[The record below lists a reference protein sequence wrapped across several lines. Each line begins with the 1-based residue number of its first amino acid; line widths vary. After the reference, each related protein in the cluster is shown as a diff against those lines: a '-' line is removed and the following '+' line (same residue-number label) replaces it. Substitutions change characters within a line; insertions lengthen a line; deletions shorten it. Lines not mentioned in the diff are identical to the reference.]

1 MTKQELKEIARQYVA
16 SGLNVLPAIKAQK
29 RPAINW
35 RQYVDHKPA
44 FDSVFD
50 IDNINFDALCVVCG
64 PVSGGLEIL
73 DFDQQ
78 GAAFN
83 DFVKETRVILEG
95 RNVVIESTQS
105 GGKHIA
111 YRCDNC
117 GRNLKLAASEK
128 GVLIETRGVGGIC
141 LISPTDGYNLL
152 TGNWRDV
159 PTIADVERDALIEKA
174 REFDLAH
181 APSYVP
187 KIPPVPTLPSNNAP
201 LRGGGES
208 VADYLRRAGIW
219 RDRLTAN
226 GWKYLF
232 TRGDW
237 EQWQR
242 PNQTAHNKP
251 GGSFQLSEGYF
262 HCFTSNAPPLQMDG
276 TYSPLQLIA
285 ALDFNG
291 DESAAA
297 RHWTQESR
305 PEFIPNFLGAPL
317 VIDAETKQE
326 TQPQEVIES
335 FDAVPFPEQLKDV
348 DGLIGEFARLAIK
361 YAIRPQPEGAF
372 LAGLIA
378 MSFLCGRTTNLSYN
392 GVLTT
397 PNLYGLFLAPSG
409 MGKDVLRRVCRAVVA
424 AYDGQDMAPESFAS
438 IQALQNYVTAKR
450 KVLWLHDE
458 FGRDLQVM
466 TGKTTNSN
474 VTGIITE
481 TLKLYSSASSRSY
494 IPKLISDEAK
504 GKKEFNPV
512 DRPNLSI
519 LATGN
524 PREFYE
530 AANETLLQNGYIA
543 RFTII
548 NGRSYSPKKDLN
560 FDDVTTASQ
569 FRLSADLIARI
580 QAWYKLEE
588 ESTADPF
595 TIPFNKDAF
604 EIIKEFDATIETQIK
619 QDVLT
624 SDFNAEIR
632 ARYFE
637 KVWKYALL
645 FAASRYGARADFIVD
660 SYAAEMAVALVNY
673 EANTFAANVKRFN
686 QTPVIQLQNDIL
698 YWAKQ
703 VKKFSRSQFSRR
715 FQKKERRLREEAL
728 ANLIDA
734 GYLEAN
740 EERLGTGRIVG
751 EYSVVDNL

>member
-1 MTKQELKEIARQYVA
+1 MTKQELKDIARQYCA
-16 SGLNVLPAIKAQK
+16 AGLNVLPAIKAQK

-117 GRNLKLAASEK
+117 GRNIKLAANQT

-141 LISPTDGYNLL
+141 LISPTDGYDVL

-159 PTIADVERDALIEKA
+159 PTIADVERDALLEKT
-174 REFDLAH
+174 REFDLVH
-181 APSYVP
+181 APFYVP
-187 KIPPVPTLPSNNAP
+187 KLPPVPSLPSSNAP
-201 LRGGGES
+201 LRSGGES
-208 VADYLRRAGIW
+208 VADYLRRAGIA
-219 RDRLTAN
+219 RDRLTAC

-232 TRGDW
+232 TRNNW

-242 PNQTAHNKP
+242 PGQTAPNKP
-251 GGSFQLSEGYF
+251 GGSFNLEDGYF
-262 HCFTSNAPPLQMDG
+262 HCFTSNGAPLEDG
-276 TYSPLQLIA
+276 RSYSPLQLIA

-305 PEFIPNFLGAPL
+305 PEFVPNFLGAPL
-317 VIDAETKQE
+317 VINAETKQE
-326 TQPQEVIES
+326 VEPEPS
-335 FDAVPFPEQLKDV
+335 AGVPFPEKLRDV
-348 DGLIGEFARLAIK
+348 DGLIGDFTKLAVK

-372 LAGLIA
+372 LSALVA
-378 MSFLCGRTTNLSYN
+378 MSFLCGRTICLNYN

-409 MGKDVLRRVCRAVVA
+409 MGKDVLRKVCRAIVA
-424 AYDGQDMAPESFAS
+424 AYHGQDLVPESFAS
-438 IQALQNYVTAKR
+438 IQALQNYVMARR
-450 KVLWLHDE
+450 KILWLHDE

-466 TGKTTNSN
+466 TGKTTNAN

-481 TLKLYSSASSRSY
+481 TLKLYSSASARSY
-494 IPKLISDEAK
+494 LPKLISDEAK
-504 GKKEFNPV
+504 GKREVTPV
-512 DRPNLSI
+512 DRPSLSI

-548 NGRSYSPKKDLN
+548 NGRNYSPKKELD
-560 FDDVTTASQ
+560 FTTATSTEAM
-569 FRLSADLIARI
+569 RLNADIIARI
-580 QAWYKLEE
+580 QAWGKLEE
-588 ESTADPF
+588 ESDEKPF
-595 TIPFNKDAF
+595 EISFNKDAF
-604 EIIKEFDATIETQIK
+604 EIIKAFDQTIEKQIK

-645 FAASRYGARADFIVD
+645 FAASRYGARPDFLVD
-660 SYAAEMAVALVNY
+660 AYAAELAVALVNY
-673 EANTFAANVKRFN
+673 EADTFTANIARFD
-686 QTPVIQLQNDIL
+686 QSPVINLQNEIM
-698 YWAKQ
+698 YWARQ
-703 VKKFSRSQFSRR
+703 VKTFSRSQFSRR

-728 ANLIDA
+728 INLIDA
-734 GYLEAN
+734 GYLEAK

-751 EYSVVDNL
+751 EYSVGLD